1 MLLFFIMHVFY
12 FCNIEKSASKFYCSY
27 HSRTKIEEG
36 ITNIMELVEC
46 LKLKGPDINEEQYWE
61 SNDGK
66 NPELNAIPAFQ
77 K

>member
-1 MLLFFIMHVFY
+1 MHVFY

-36 ITNIMELVEC
+36 ITKIMELVEC
-46 LKLKGPDINEEQYWE
+46 RELKGPHITEEQYWE